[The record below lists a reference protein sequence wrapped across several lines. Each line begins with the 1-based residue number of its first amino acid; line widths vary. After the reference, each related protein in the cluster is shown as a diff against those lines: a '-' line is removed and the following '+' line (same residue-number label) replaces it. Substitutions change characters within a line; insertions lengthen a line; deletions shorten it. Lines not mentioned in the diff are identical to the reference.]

1 MSEDLIQKLT
11 GLLRRKQWYELPRN
25 LALARLGT
33 IRNEL
38 RQKNLHDTE
47 EPPLEKKNVPAN
59 RDPSLNTRSIDGT
72 NNDLEYPKMGS
83 VGRRFGRNFPLDQ
96 VKPDTAN
103 LMNPSPRVVSR
114 TLMTREQFQ
123 PATILNLLAGAWIQF
138 MVHDWFV
145 HKRSKTES
153 IDIPLAPGDDWS
165 TPKMTIP
172 RTEVDPAPAGSKHPP
187 AYANLNSHW
196 WDASML
202 YGCDANVAAKVR
214 ANIGGKLRIE
224 PTGLL
229 PTDPETG
236 VSFSGFTD
244 NWWIGLAMLHTIFT
258 LEHNYIADLLAHNN
272 PKWTDQQIFDKAR
285 LINSALLAK
294 IHTVEWTPAIL
305 PNPITYQAMHINW

>member
-59 RDPSLNTRSIDGT
+59 RDPALNTRSIDGT

-123 PATILNLLAGAWIQF
+123 PATILNLHAGAWIQF

-145 HKRSKTES
+145 HKRSKTET
-153 IDIPLAPGDDWS
+153 IDIPLATGDDWS

-229 PTDPETG
+229 P
-236 VSFSGFTD
+236 
-244 NWWIGLAMLHTIFT
+244 
-258 LEHNYIADLLAHNN
+258 
-272 PKWTDQQIFDKAR
+272 
-285 LINSALLAK
+285 
-294 IHTVEWTPAIL
+294 
-305 PNPITYQAMHINW
+305 